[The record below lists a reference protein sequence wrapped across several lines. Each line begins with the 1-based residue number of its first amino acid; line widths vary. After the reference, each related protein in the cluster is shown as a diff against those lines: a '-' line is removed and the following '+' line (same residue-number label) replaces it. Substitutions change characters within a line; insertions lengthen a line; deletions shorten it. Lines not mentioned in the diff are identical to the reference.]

1 MLTSSSLLVHF
12 DPKLKLILACDAS
25 AYGIG
30 VVLAH
35 KYPDGS
41 ERLIGYASR
50 SLSKAEKNYSQIE
63 KEGLACV
70 FGVNKFH
77 FYLLGHSFELI
88 TDYKPLITLFHQHK
102 PTSCQA
108 SAHIRRWSL
117 QLAAYEY
124 TITFRGTKLHGNAD
138 TLSRLPL
145 PNAPA
150 EVPMEPELV
159 LLLQHLDES
168 PVTVNDI
175 RKWTKRDPLLAQV
188 LQFVEQGWPH
198 KFDSSLAPYSSR
210 STELSVLDG
219 CILWGARVV
228 IPPQGQQA
236 VLQELHTAHPGM
248 TRMKALAI
256 MYVWWPGLDTDI
268 EESVRLCDECQ
279 LNQSNPP
286 LAPLN
291 PWNWPTRPWA
301 RLHLDYA

>member
-1 MLTSSSLLVHF
+1 M
-12 DPKLKLILACDAS
+12 
-25 AYGIG
+25 
-30 VVLAH
+30 
-35 KYPDGS
+35 
-41 ERLIGYASR
+41 
-50 SLSKAEKNYSQIE
+50 
-63 KEGLACV
+63 
-70 FGVNKFH
+70 NKFH
-77 FYLLGHSFELI
+77 SYLLGHSFELI
-88 TDYKPLITLFHQHK
+88 TDHKPLITLFHQHK

-108 SAHIRRWSL
+108 SARIHHWSL

-124 TITFRGTKLHGNAD
+124 SITFRGTKLHGNTDAS
-138 TLSRLPL
+138 SRLPL
-145 PNAPA
+145 PNGPA

-159 LLLQHLDES
+159 LLLQHLDEL

-175 RKWTKRDPLLAQV
+175 RKWTKRDLLLAQV

-198 KFDSSLAPYSSR
+198 KFDSSLVPYSSH

-219 CILWGARVV
+219 CILWGTRVV

-236 VLQELHTAHPGM
+236 VLQELHTAHPVM
-248 TRMKALAI
+248 TRMKALAR
-256 MYVWWPGLDTDI
+256 MYAWWPGLDTDI

-301 RLHLDYA
+301 RLHLNYAGPFQGHFF